1 MMENKKVIR
10 HLDAPRTFGE
20 WLHRYRFTIA
30 RRFVQFCILL
40 AFIGTF
46 RFGWKVLGHPYPYL
60 PLIYQSQSSSLIL
73 RKLFI
78 FHGTLCPL
86 YLPARHQT
94 SLIHHILCIF
104 PRSFL
109 SGFCDQFRK
118 RCKCI
123 SHLLPF
129 CQKFI

>member
-46 RFGWKVLGHPYPYL
+46 RFGWKVLGHPIL
-60 PLIYQSQSSSLIL
+60 AGDLSSS
-73 RKLFI
+73 RI
-78 FHGTLCPL
+78 FDTVPLADPFAALGRSVLAFTGIHDRSRNHPCRLLGCKRQIVLLLGVPDELGDGLC
-86 YLPARHQT
+86 
-94 SLIHHILCIF
+94 
-104 PRSFL
+104 
-109 SGFCDQFRK
+109 
-118 RCKCI
+118 
-123 SHLLPF
+123 LLVP
-129 CQKFI
+129 

>member
-46 RFGWKVLGHPYPYL
+46 RLAE
-60 PLIYQSQSSSLIL
+60 S
-73 RKLFI
+73 
-78 FHGTLCPL
+78 
-86 YLPARHQT
+86 
-94 SLIHHILCIF
+94 
-104 PRSFL
+104 PRS
-109 SGFCDQFRK
+109 SDSCR
-118 RCKCI
+118 
-123 SHLLPF
+123 
-129 CQKFI
+129 